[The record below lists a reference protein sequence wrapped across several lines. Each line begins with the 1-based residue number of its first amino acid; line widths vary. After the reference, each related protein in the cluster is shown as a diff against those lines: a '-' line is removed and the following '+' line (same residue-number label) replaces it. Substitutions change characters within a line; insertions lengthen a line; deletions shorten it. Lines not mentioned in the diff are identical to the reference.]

1 MGVVFLFRTRSRRNS
16 ARRAVLAS
24 TLAIEPVDA
33 KAEFH
38 KSLFPLDAERVF
50 SCLGIKMLTRNGS
63 ILLGLLML
71 ALSALAQPQL
81 LLDPTQAPITLK
93 GRWEKERGRA
103 GGGGSSGQIVVKI
116 SKINPD
122 GTFEGRLDLQ
132 RGQQGFCSADDEPIT
147 EGRITSNGIKVVANG
162 GVPATCGM
170 MTLEFRRGEE
180 KWLQGRI
187 KSEAQ
192 SHGARMWLDAPK

>member
-1 MGVVFLFRTRSRRNS
+1 MSIAFLLRTRSRRKL
-16 ARRAVLAS
+16 ARPAHLAT
-24 TLAIEPVDA
+24 TLAVEPVDA
-33 KAEFH
+33 KGEFH
-38 KSLFPLDAERVF
+38 ESLIPVDAERVLF
-50 SCLGIKMLTRNGS
+50 CLGINMLTRNVS
-63 ILLGLLML
+63 ILLGSLMM
-71 ALSALAQPQL
+71 ALSAFAQPQL

-122 GTFEGRLDLQ
+122 GTFEGRLVLQ
-132 RGQQGFCSADDEPIT
+132 KGQQGFCFADDEPIT
-147 EGRITSNGIKVVANG
+147 EGRITANSITVVAIG
-162 GVPATCGM
+162 GVPATCGV

-187 KSEAQ
+187 KSEAH
-192 SHGARMWLDAPK
+192 SHGARMWLDAPR